1 MNTPNQSHMS
11 VAETVLAEVQTIQGT
26 EAAATEADAVAPDQA
41 DVEATEET
49 GDAVELVEEAP
60 GEESVSKSLS

>member
-26 EAAATEADAVAPDQA
+26 EAARRGRAGRGSAWRGIRLEVAVLGRRRPSRSSGHRAPYA
-41 DVEATEET
+41 
-49 GDAVELVEEAP
+49 
-60 GEESVSKSLS
+60 